1 MPCVGVHCCSLVFT
15 ILLVELKVL
24 GGYIAM
30 SPVEVSVPPALF
42 TSHTGIRYGIAGSV
56 WVEVPI
62 DITLDELSE
71 YMVYKPREIAPVAGE
86 SSWSVK
92 GSKGNAYTVKLS
104 KGAYSCSCPGF
115 GFRRKCRHIE
125 EKRK

>member
-1 MPCVGVHCCSLVFT
+1 MGR
-15 ILLVELKVL
+15 ID
-24 GGYIAM
+24 M

-62 DITLDELSE
+62 GTTLDELSE
-71 YMVYKPREIAPVAGE
+71 YMVYKPREIVPVPGE
-86 SSWSVK
+86 NSWSVK
-92 GSKGNAYTVKLS
+92 GSKGNIYTVKLS
-104 KGAYSCSCPGF
+104 KGVYSCSCPGF
-115 GFRRKCRHIE
+115 GFRRKCRHVE